1 MNIFA
6 TQKLT
11 HRLRK
16 QAYGY
21 QGESGWERNSLD
33 QEDMYTLLYIK
44 QISSRYLLHS
54 TENAAKHLQ

>member
-6 TQKLT
+6 KQKLT

-21 QGESGWERNSLD
+21 QGESGWERNSLGD
-33 QEDMYTLLYIK
+33 QGAHAHTAIYKIDEP
-44 QISSRYLLHS
+44 QIPIAQHR
-54 TENAAKHLQ
+54 ECC